1 VFLEL
6 AKKHY
11 SAHFNKTNAEKEEDV
26 SMGIIEGSLYGR
38 RLQHWFK
45 AVVGLQTLQWTRPT
59 KRMER
64 ITQFQRSSIKRRRKD
79 HATGGHPPLRI
90 ANLQRIDILCTKT
103 IDNEHE
109 NGTTSY
115 RHLST
120 TYYETKSYINLQHC
134 QLVILL

>member
-1 VFLEL
+1 MGEGCSIGSRPRLDC
-6 AKKHY
+6 KHCNGQDLRMY
-11 SAHFNKTNAEKEEDV
+11 GANHSIST
-26 SMGIIEGSLYGR
+26 IIN
-38 RLQHWFK
+38 Q
-45 AVVGLQTLQWTRPT
+45 
-59 KRMER
+59 
-64 ITQFQRSSIKRRRKD
+64 IKKD